1 MIRSVARGFTLVEL
15 TVSLAIIGLLLAL
28 ILPAV
33 QAARET
39 ARRMACANH
48 LRQLG
53 LALHNYH
60 DQHQVLPPGVISRYP
75 TVREA
80 LAQLTA
86 SPGMF
91 AAENA
96 TPETSWLMLVF
107 PQLDLGNVLGD
118 YDANVGVFGHVDLQ
132 PPYLVSGLNANA
144 KVLQKTHAV
153 LQCPSDSRQVF
164 HYDVNLLLSVPL
176 GIPIA
181 PCGRANYVGN
191 WGNTN
196 WEQTAD
202 LDGDGRDD
210 LGVKFQSAPFGR
222 VRISFSD
229 VTDGLDSTVF
239 ASEVIQGKETD
250 VRGAYFAPFPG
261 GSHYMSRL
269 GPNGVQDDLWIVTSP
284 DAGDQLPFSGMC
296 ISTPDAPCRFDPQR
310 TTAFAGARSRHPNG
324 VNVLHGGGAVRFM
337 SNSIDRTVW
346 RGMHSIAGGER
357 IHE

>member
-39 ARRMACANH
+39 ARCMACANH

-60 DQHQVLPPGVISRYP
+60 DQHQALPPGVISRYP

-144 KVLQKTHAV
+144 KVLQKHT
-153 LQCPSDSRQVF
+153 PSC
-164 HYDVNLLLSVPL
+164 NVPATL
-176 GIPIA
+176 
-181 PCGRANYVGN
+181 
-191 WGNTN
+191 
-196 WEQTAD
+196 
-202 LDGDGRDD
+202 
-210 LGVKFQSAPFGR
+210 
-222 VRISFSD
+222 
-229 VTDGLDSTVF
+229 
-239 ASEVIQGKETD
+239 
-250 VRGAYFAPFPG
+250 
-261 GSHYMSRL
+261 
-269 GPNGVQDDLWIVTSP
+269 
-284 DAGDQLPFSGMC
+284 
-296 ISTPDAPCRFDPQR
+296 
-310 TTAFAGARSRHPNG
+310 ARS
-324 VNVLHGGGAVRFM
+324 
-337 SNSIDRTVW
+337 STTT
-346 RGMHSIAGGER
+346 
-357 IHE
+357 

>member
-1 MIRSVARGFTLVEL
+1 MTRRIARGFTIVEL

-33 QAARET
+33 QAAREA
-39 ARRMACANH
+39 ARRAACANH

-75 TVREA
+75 TVRNA

-91 AAENA
+91 AVENG
-96 TPETSWLMLVF
+96 TPETSWFLLVF
-107 PQLDLGNVLGD
+107 PQLDLGNVIGRYNAD
-118 YDANVGVFGHVDLQ
+118 VGIFGHVDLQ

-144 KVLQKTHAV
+144 TVLQKTHAV
-153 LQCPSDSRQVF
+153 LQCPSDSRTVF

-181 PCGRANYVGN
+181 PCGRANYAGN

-202 LDGDGRDD
+202 LDGDGHDD
-210 LGVKFQSAPFGR
+210 PGVQFLSAPFGR
-222 VRISFSD
+222 VRISLSD
-229 VTDGLDSTVF
+229 VTDGLDSTAF
-239 ASEVIQGKETD
+239 ASEIIQGKETD

-269 GPNGVQDDLWIVTSP
+269 GPNGADDLVLMPSSLTR
-284 DAGDQLPFSGMC
+284 GDRLPFSGMC
-296 ISTPDAPCRFDPQR
+296 LTTPDAPCSFDPLR
-310 TTAFAGARSRHPNG
+310 TTAFAGARSRHSNG
-324 VNVLHGGGAVRFM
+324 VNVLHGGGAVRFT
-337 SNSIDRTVW
+337 SNSIDRNVW
-346 RGMHSIAGGER
+346 LGIHSISGSER
-357 IHE
+357 IGE